1 MFASNKQFVSPLV
14 LIVSWCIFTIAL
26 VIWWISFAS
35 HLIANLIENNLAL
48 TTNTVAA
55 NAMSSELMSKQ
66 TMLFLEG
73 VTLVFLLLLGGAALL
88 YYVWREKK
96 RNRTLKD
103 FFTAFTHELKTPIA
117 SLRLQA
123 ESLEEDLTGTPN
135 ETLIKRLLD
144 DTERLEL
151 RLENSLYLA
160 NLEDLAQLHIQ
171 SVKLS
176 EIIPEVLD
184 SYKDIQ
190 ISIDADCEFL
200 ADVRGIESVLKN
212 IASNAIIHGKA
223 DKLSIATE
231 NRNGKVTLHI
241 SDNGAGFSGDREQL
255 GALFARHS
263 RNSGSGLGLFLIKSL
278 CKKMG
283 GKADFDI
290 DPKNQ
295 FHSHIELRA
304 AQ

>member
-1 MFASNKQFVSPLV
+1 MFGSKKQFVSPLV

-35 HLIANLIENNLAL
+35 HLIATLIQKNLSIA
-48 TTNTVAA
+48 TSSAA
-55 NAMSSELMSKQ
+55 AEAYSSDLLSKQ
-66 TMLFLEG
+66 NMLFLEG
-73 VTLVFLLLLGGAALL
+73 FTLVFLLLLGGGALL

-96 RNRTLKD
+96 RSRTIKD

-135 ETLIKRLLD
+135 ETLIKRLID

-160 NLEDLAQLHIQ
+160 NLEDLAHLHIET
-171 SVKLS
+171 VKLS

-184 SYKDIQ
+184 SYKHIQ
-190 ISIDADCEFL
+190 ISVDSDCAFQ

-223 DKLSIATE
+223 DKLTINTTE
-231 NRNGKVTLHI
+231 QSGKITLRV
-241 SDNGAGFSGDREQL
+241 SDNGSGFNGDKAQL

-263 RNSGSGLGLFLIKSL
+263 SSSGSGLGLFLIKSL

-283 GKADFDI
+283 GKADYDI
-290 DPKNQ
+290 GENNQ
-295 FHSHIELRA
+295 FITRIELRG